1 MFLFHIFIFELI
13 IRTLNFTYTMGENID
28 IVFMDAAGL
37 AQHIRERS
45 LTSMR
50 VIEAFLAQIER
61 FGPQINAVVTL
72 DAEGARRTAEQ
83 ADEELDTGKVRG
95 PLHGVPVTIKDC
107 FETAGMRTTSGLPAR
122 ANYVPKRDST
132 VVARLKAAGAI
143 VLGKTNLPELLSG
156 CHCCNPIFGGTN
168 NPWDLSRTPGGSSGG
183 SAAALA
189 SGMTAMDIGSDIKGS
204 IRVPAHFCGVYGLKP
219 TDFMV
224 SSAGHI
230 PGTPRGLLRYL
241 ISVGPL
247 ARSVRDLKLGLS
259 LIAGEDGRLWE
270 VPPTPHFPPEPVSE
284 LKLAVSDSFPGLPIT
299 EELKKVIGKVADLL
313 SKKGARIDYCIPEKF
328 DFLKAIK
335 ANQEIEMSAIYSPA
349 APWHIPRK
357 LWRWTSQR
365 VENPFLQGSF
375 AGAGSDL
382 YRYSKILGQRDSFI
396 TRAERFLADRD
407 AWICPVASIQ
417 APKHAELK
425 NFMEVM
431 MADIE
436 VDGVKTPYDVA
447 TFGYTSI
454 FNLTGCPVVT
464 IPAGLTKD
472 GLPAGIQIVGK
483 RWRDEQLLDVAERIS
498 EAIGPFQPPP
508 GFRGPS

>member
-1 MFLFHIFIFELI
+1 
-13 IRTLNFTYTMGENID
+13 
-28 IVFMDAAGL
+28 MDASGL
-37 AQHIRERS
+37 AQHIMAGS
-45 LTSMR
+45 LTSMEI
-50 VIEAFLAQIER
+50 VEAFLAQISR

-83 ADEELDTGKVRG
+83 ADEELKSGKIRG

-122 ANYVPKRDST
+122 ADKVPKMDAT

-143 VLGKTNLPELLSG
+143 VMGKTNLPELLSG

-189 SGMTAMDIGSDIKGS
+189 SGMTALDIGSDIKGS

-219 TDFMV
+219 TDLLV

-241 ISVGPL
+241 ISVGPM
-247 ARSVRDLKLGLS
+247 ARSVRDLKLALT
-259 LIAGEDGRLWE
+259 LIEGEDGRSWD
-270 VPPTPHFPPEPVSE
+270 VPPAPHFPPVNKKVDE
-284 LKLAVSDSFPGLPIT
+284 LTVAVSDSFPGLPVT
-299 EELKKVIGKVADLL
+299 EEIKNTIEKVADILL
-313 SKKGARIDYCIPEKF
+313 KKGARVDYGVPDKF
-328 DFLKAIK
+328 DFLKAVN
-335 ANQEIEMSAIYSPA
+335 ANQEIEMSAIYSRASPL
-349 APWHIPRK
+349 HLPRK
-357 LWRWTSQR
+357 LWRWMSHR
-365 VENPFLQGSF
+365 VKNPFLQGSF
-375 AGAGSDL
+375 AGAGSNL
-382 YRYSKILGQRDSFI
+382 HKYSKALGHRDSFI
-396 TRAERFLADRD
+396 KKTEKFLADRD

-431 MADIE
+431 WAEIE

-447 TFGYTSI
+447 TFGYPSI
-454 FNLTGCPVVT
+454 FNLTGSPVVT
-464 IPAGLTKD
+464 IPAGFSKD
-472 GLPAGIQIVGK
+472 GLPIGIQIVGK
-483 RWRDEQLLDVAERIS
+483 RWRDERLLEVAERIS
-498 EAIGPFQPPP
+498 EAIGPFKPPP
-508 GFRGPS
+508 GFSPPS